1 MAVSGLVDADQF
13 LSKMADLPIPDGLSL
28 KGSCD
33 SHFTP
38 LCLSDLDVECH

>member
-28 KGSCD
+28 KGGFNPSLLI
-33 SHFTP
+33 HVY
-38 LCLSDLDVECH
+38 L